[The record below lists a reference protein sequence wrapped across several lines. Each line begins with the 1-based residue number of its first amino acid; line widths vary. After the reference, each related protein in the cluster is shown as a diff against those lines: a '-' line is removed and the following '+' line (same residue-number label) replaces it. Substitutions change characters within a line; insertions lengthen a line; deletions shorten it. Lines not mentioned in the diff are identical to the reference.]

1 MCDTDKRIVV
11 ALGGNAI
18 SKPNQE
24 GTIAEQFINSQHT
37 ARVLVDAVAAGYRLV
52 VTHGNGP
59 QVGNILR
66 RAEIALSELY
76 MVPLEICVADTQ
88 AGMGFM
94 IGQCLGNEMRSRDMQ
109 VDITTIVTSVLVD
122 RHDDAFVNPTKPIGA
137 YLTKEQA
144 DERVREEG
152 WTMVEVADG
161 RWRRVVPSPPPL
173 RILELDTIRKLV
185 NDGQLVIACGG
196 GGIPVIEDDQG
207 DLHGTAAVIDK
218 DRTSALL
225 ARRLDADMLV
235 ILTAVDH
242 VCINFG
248 KDNEQALERLTIEE
262 ARGHLADGQFAAGS
276 MGPKVEAAIEF
287 VEQSPRADA
296 VAIIAALDKL
306 TEALQGTSGTRIV
319 RA

>member
-1 MCDTDKRIVV
+1 MSETGKRIVV

-24 GTIAEQFINSQHT
+24 GTIAEQFVNSQHT

-94 IGQCLGNEMRSRDMQ
+94 IGQCLGNEMRAREMQ

-137 YLTKEQA
+137 YLTKAQA
-144 DERVREEG
+144 DERVRTEG
-152 WTMVEVADG
+152 WTMVEVAG
-161 RWRRVVPSPPPL
+161 GKWRRVVPSPPPL

-225 ARRLDADMLV
+225 ARRLEADMLV

-248 KDNEQALERLTIEE
+248 KDNEQTLERLTIDE

-306 TEALQGTSGTRIV
+306 TEALAGTSGTRIM
-319 RA
+319 RG